1 MTIVGIILI
10 CLLLALV
17 VLILYAALVAASNA
31 DDIEEQELNAE
42 RKRKAERFWEDNEG
56 DE

>member
-1 MTIVGIILI
+1 MKIVGIILI
-10 CLLLALV
+10 CLLLELV

-42 RKRKAERFWEDNEG
+42 RKRKAERFWEDKG

>member
-1 MTIVGIILI
+1 MKIVGIILI

-31 DDIEEQELNAE
+31 DDIEEKELNAE
-42 RKRKAERFWEDNEG
+42 WKRKAERFWEDNEG

>member
-1 MTIVGIILI
+1 MKIVGIILI